1 MGHVH
6 KVEMFIFNHQFG
18 FSVPPMGR
26 SRNGDIGL
34 TEESLKT
41 MSRYRKITTICC
53 AAVFALG
60 LAACG
65 GGDDGIPVAERDAA
79 VAAEQAKTEALQKE
93 LSALRMQLGL
103 EDDGNVG
110 DSVAALQAEVTR
122 LEGLVEA
129 EEEKQAMADAAAMTV
144 KLNKLAAGIAM
155 GIGIAEN
162 SAVATGTA
170 ARTDNLTKPKP
181 SATMTVTDADDPHAV
196 MGWAGSSYTTMAG
209 TGTTKVTTTVVVYDN
224 KEAPTSMAFNK
235 VYTPN
240 GQGLYE
246 VAETSAKMVEIDGL
260 PTHPSHPGLPIATNV
275 GTPGKFDGVSGMF
288 TASAAMTIGID
299 ADGNPDWSAA
309 TLLFKPNSATANV
322 MVPDSAYMSLG
333 WWLAENASGD
343 LTPQVAAWASGSMM
357 AYGNGK
363 TLPTIGKA
371 KFSGIA
377 VGKYTHKTI
386 NSIEGGHFNADAN
399 LEAEFSA
406 DGSMLKG
413 TIDGFE
419 SDGEPI
425 GSGWKVTLSSTDV
438 SNGAVADG
446 NAKGKFGT
454 QETTGKWAANYY
466 DNTRRDDMPGAVGG
480 TFSIGQ
486 ASHPINMVGAFAASN
501 MEMDQPKN

>member
-1 MGHVH
+1 MDHVH
-6 KVEMFIFNHQFG
+6 EVEMFIFSHQFG
-18 FSVPPMGR
+18 FSALPMGWW
-26 SRNGDIGL
+26 SNGEDGL

-129 EEEKQAMADAAAMTV
+129 EEEKQAMADAAAMTA
-144 KLNKLAAGIAM
+144 KLNKLAAGIAG
-155 GIGIAEN
+155 GIGIDEN

-170 ARTDNLTKPKP
+170 ARTDNRTKPKP

-196 MGWAGSSYTTMAG
+196 MGWAGSSYTTMVG
-209 TGTTKVTTTVVVYDN
+209 TGATKMTTTVVVYDN

-235 VYTPN
+235 VYSAPDTE
-240 GQGLYE
+240 GRYTI
-246 VAETSAKMVEIDGL
+246 ATTSAKMVEIDGL
-260 PTHPSHPGLPIATNV
+260 PTHPSHDGLPIATNV

-288 TASAAMTIGID
+288 TAGTAITIGI
-299 ADGNPDWSAA
+299 AANGNPSWSGGD
-309 TLLFKPNSATANV
+309 LLFKPNSATANV

-333 WWLAENASGD
+333 WWLAENASGN
-343 LTPQVAAWASGSMM
+343 LTPEVAAWASGSMM
-357 AYGNGK
+357 AYVK
-363 TLPTIGKA
+363 DIPDVGKA

-399 LEAEFSA
+399 LEADLVS
-406 DGSMLKG
+406 GMLKG

-425 GSGWKVTLSSTDV
+425 GSGWKVTLSSADV
-438 SNGAVADG
+438 SSGAVADG
-446 NAKGKFGT
+446 NATGKFGT
-454 QETTGKWAANYY
+454 QETTGKWVANYY
-466 DNTRRDDMPGAVGG
+466 DNTRRDDMPGTVGG

-501 MEMDQPKN
+501 MEADQPKN